1 MRKWKGSYT
10 VEAAIIVPIMIW
22 TMAIAMCTGITMW
35 QQIQNE
41 HEEAQIQELWAV
53 EAFYKYQV
61 LKEVTK

>member
-1 MRKWKGSYT
+1 MKKWKGSYT

-22 TMAIAMCTGITMW
+22 TMAIAMCTGITMY
-35 QQIQNE
+35 QEIQSE
-41 HEEAQIQELWAV
+41 HEEAYIQDLWAV